1 MHAQVENYQ
10 CSTCLASNLNILRTG
25 VLTSVAT
32 LARLLSGFLVM
43 KLVAVLAGPEGV
55 AQLGQFMSLTALL
68 VVFAGGGIG
77 PGVVKYLAEFRDQD
91 GYVKTLLSSAFCF
104 SLVSSLVM
112 CVGVV
117 VLSERITVW
126 LLGDLR
132 YQSLIVIL
140 AFAQIFVALHNLIIA
155 IVNGM
160 MDVKRLAAIHVGG
173 AVIGVLAP
181 LVLGYFFQLYGV
193 LLAFLLAQAALLIIS
208 FTFFRRSSYFSWG
221 YFKLSWSKQEVKK
234 LSRYSLMTLTSALLA
249 PLLQI
254 MVRNILADRFSWEQ
268 VGYWQAVSKVSEAYL
283 LFITMAISVYYLPK
297 LSAIN
302 DKKKLIE
309 EIKTA
314 YKYLIPVVSALALG
328 IYCFRDLITWI
339 LFSDEFAD
347 ALYLYAPQ
355 LIGDVIKVASF
366 ILSFIMLAKA
376 MTKTFLFSEIF
387 FGLTY
392 VALVYWFTAQF
403 GLIGSMYAF
412 AINYFLY
419 FLFTF
424 SVAVTYV
431 RGMK

>member
-1 MHAQVENYQ
+1 
-10 CSTCLASNLNILRTG
+10 
-25 VLTSVAT
+25 
-32 LARLLSGFLVM
+32 M
-43 KLVAVLAGPEGV
+43 KLVAVLTGPEGV

-68 VVFAGGGIG
+68 VVFAGGGVG
-77 PGVVKYLAEFRDQD
+77 PGVVKYLAEFREQSD
-91 GYVKTLLSSAFCF
+91 YVKTLLNSAFCF

-112 CVGVV
+112 CIGVV
-117 VLSERITVW
+117 ILSERITLW

-132 YQSLIVIL
+132 YQSLIVVL

-173 AVIGVLAP
+173 AVIGTLTPVA
-181 LVLGYFFQLYGV
+181 LGYFFHLYGV
-193 LLAFLLAQAALLIIS
+193 LLAFLLAQASLLIIS
-208 FTFFRRSSYFSWG
+208 FVFFRRSSYFSWE
-221 YFKLSWSKQEVKK
+221 YFKFLWNKEMVKK

-302 DKKKLIE
+302 DRKTLIN

-314 YKYLIPVVSALALG
+314 YKYLIPVVSVLALG

-339 LFSDEFAD
+339 LFSDEFSN

-376 MTKTFLFSEIF
+376 MTKTFLFSEVF

-392 VALVYWFTAQF
+392 VAWVYALTAQF

-412 AINYFLY
+412 AVNYTIY
-419 FLFTF
+419 FVFTLG
-424 SVAVTYV
+424 VTAWYV